1 MGSETIHI
9 AAIVNVCGN
18 SYVRLCGHEVYIQII
33 GGDAVHFFCD
43 DIVYTFLENGVADGR
58 ES

>member
-1 MGSETIHI
+1 MGSDTIAI
-9 AAIVNVCGN
+9 AAIVNGCGN
-18 SYVRLCGHEVYIQII
+18 ADVRLCGHVVYCHLI

-43 DIVYTFLENGVADGR
+43 DIVYTFMENGVADGR